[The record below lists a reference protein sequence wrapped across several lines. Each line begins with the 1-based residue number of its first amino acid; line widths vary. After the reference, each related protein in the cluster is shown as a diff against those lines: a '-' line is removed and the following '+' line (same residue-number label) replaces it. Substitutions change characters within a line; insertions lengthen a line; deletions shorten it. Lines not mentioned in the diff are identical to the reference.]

1 MFRKCKGL
9 PHQISPRKLSLK
21 VRGLVI
27 TLIALS
33 IVPIVQSCSE
43 SAEGLYSTTVPT
55 GGGEGKDGY
64 PVISLKEDYTVEWVV
79 RYRGDYTVGRWSEED
94 GGIRISGMVHHD
106 IDGLYKWNEHPHGE
120 GIENPGMVLSE
131 KSSYPMG
138 KVLFPVDGVQN
149 P

>member
-1 MFRKCKGL
+1 LRG
-9 PHQISPRKLSLK
+9 
-21 VRGLVI
+21 RGLVI

-33 IVPIVQSCSE
+33 IVPTVHSCAE
-43 SAEGLYSTTVPT
+43 SAEGLYSTSIPT

-64 PVISLKEDYTVEWVV
+64 PVISLKEDHTVEWVV
-79 RYRGDYTVGRWSEED
+79 RYRGDYSVGRWSEED
-94 GGIRISGMVHHD
+94 GVITISGMVHHD
-106 IDGLYKWNEHPHGE
+106 IDGRYKWNEHPHGE
-120 GIENPGMVLSE
+120 GIEDQGMVLSE